1 MQLTISI
8 HTTIA
13 LLEHHQRPGNIE
25 VDQPMSLVVQVKTFG
40 GHIRGNQ
47 QAQGRMGFS
56 EIFDRLLD
64 ILVRQLA
71 VQDGYGVI
79 F

>member
-1 MQLTISI
+1 
-8 HTTIA
+8 
-13 LLEHHQRPGNIE
+13 
-25 VDQPMSLVVQVKTFG
+25 MSLVVQVKTFR

-47 QAQGRMGFS
+47 QAQGRMGFAK
-56 EIFDRLLD
+56 IFNCLLD
-64 ILVRQLA
+64 LLVRQLS